1 MSDWIGPNIYR
12 IESYKDRKASI
23 AVRDGTNVVIKTNT
37 ADQHDEE
44 NQWVFVHAGSGVS
57 GKEEFLIINR
67 KTGTHLTC
75 AEGEKQAPLTV
86 TKDSPTYFRCRWNIA
101 PTRNGTGAYFIV
113 PAKNNDMRLVTQG
126 EATAENSKLQIWKG
140 ELGSKG
146 TWWFLELMSSGELQ
160 SASLGK
166 APAP

>member
-1 MSDWIGPNIYR
+1 
-12 IESYKDRKASI
+12 
-23 AVRDGTNVVIKTNT
+23 
-37 ADQHDEE
+37 
-44 NQWVFVHAGSGVS
+44 
-57 GKEEFLIINR
+57 
-67 KTGTHLTC
+67 
-75 AEGEKQAPLTV
+75 
-86 TKDSPTYFRCRWNIA
+86 
-101 PTRNGTGAYFIV
+101 
-113 PAKNNDMRLVTQG
+113 MRLVTQG